1 MRVEK
6 SLLLVI
12 LVFPLLAA
20 IDVVPSV
27 ASIGD
32 FMIDTDLLH
41 SMVVDNTRRAE
52 TGQKKKFFIV
62 DARTIEEYK
71 EAHVAGAVSIPEK
84 DFEKSHQFL
93 QQDKNALMVVYC
105 NDKRC
110 VRSRRWAAKAA
121 AAGYT
126 NVVIYADGFPYWK
139 ERNMPIAY
147 EY

>member
-6 SLLLVI
+6 YFLTALFVLS
-12 LVFPLLAA
+12 FFAA
-20 IDVVPSV
+20 TTALPTV
-27 ASIGD
+27 ASPGD

-41 SMVVDNTRRAE
+41 SMVVDNAHRAE

-71 EAHVAGAVSIPEK
+71 ESHVAGAVNIPEK
-84 DFEKSHQFL
+84 DFEKSQQL
-93 QQDKNALMVVYC
+93 LPQDKTALMIVYC

-121 AAGYT
+121 AVGYT
-126 NVVIYADGFPYWK
+126 NIVIYADGFPYWK

-147 EY
+147 AY